1 MSFNRNQQYDG
12 TPKEFEETV
21 VQINRISKK
30 TKGGNTIRFSALLVV
45 GDRKGKVGV
54 GIAKAHDVRNAIR
67 KSIEAAKRNM
77 VNVPLS
83 GTTIPYSVHEKFSA
97 AKVLLK
103 PAPPGSG
110 IIAGGPMRVVLEAAG
125 VHDAVGKILGT
136 KNKISNVYATLKAL
150 DTISSLVESKKKEP
164 KVAKAEKAK

>member
-1 MSFNRNQQYDG
+1 MANFNRRQSYDT

-30 TKGGNTIRFSALLVV
+30 TKGGNQIRFSALVVV

-54 GIAKAHDVRNAIR
+54 GIAKATDVRNAIR
-67 KSIEAAKRNM
+67 KSIDAAKRKLI
-77 VNVPLS
+77 VVPIV

-97 AKVLLK
+97 AKILLK

-125 VHDAVGKILGT
+125 IRDAVGKILGT

-150 DTISSLVESKKKEP
+150 ESISNIRAMKESKND
-164 KVAKAEKAK
+164 

>member
-1 MSFNRNQQYDG
+1 MGNFNRRQNYDT

-30 TKGGNTIRFSALLVV
+30 TKGGNQIRFSALVVV

-54 GIAKAHDVRNAIR
+54 GIAKATDVRNAIR
-67 KSIEAAKRNM
+67 KSIEAAKRKLIL
-77 VNVPLS
+77 VPIV

-97 AKVLLK
+97 AKILLK

-125 VHDAVGKILGT
+125 IRDAVGKILGT

-150 DTISSLVESKKKEP
+150 ESISKIKFTKESKND
-164 KVAKAEKAK
+164 

>member
-1 MSFNRNQQYDG
+1 MAMPNFNRRRDYDT

-30 TKGGNTIRFSALLVV
+30 TKGGNQIRFSALVVV

-54 GIAKAHDVRNAIR
+54 GLAKATDVRGAIR
-67 KSIEAAKRNM
+67 KAIEAAKRKLIQ
-77 VNVPLS
+77 VPLV
-83 GTTIPYSVHEKFSA
+83 GTTIPYSVKEKFSA
-97 AKVLLK
+97 AHILLK

-125 VHDAVGKILGT
+125 IRDAVGKILGT

-150 DTISSLVESKKKEP
+150 ESISEIVEIKRK
-164 KVAKAEKAK
+164 